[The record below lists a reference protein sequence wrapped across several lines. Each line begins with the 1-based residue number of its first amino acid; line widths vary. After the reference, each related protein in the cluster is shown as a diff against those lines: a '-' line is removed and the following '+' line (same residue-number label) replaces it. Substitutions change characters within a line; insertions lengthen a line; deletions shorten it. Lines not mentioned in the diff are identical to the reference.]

1 MKAFIGIIINMGLV
15 QMQDMKDYWSRHE
28 TANIQF
34 FHHVMSRDRFFQI
47 FNMLHVGNRNA
58 QSRTEKIQPFLELGI
73 HIYADQPRAH
83 KVCIISL
90 ESEHIKLTCIDNL

>member
-1 MKAFIGIIINMGLV
+1 MLYLITIIQYYNTGL
-15 QMQDMKDYWSRHE
+15 
-28 TANIQF
+28 
-34 FHHVMSRDRFFQI
+34 
-47 FNMLHVGNRNA
+47 
-58 QSRTEKIQPFLELGI
+58 